1 MVLALPYTVLDTQ
14 AGFMTHA
21 SETLPNAFI
30 GKPEMPTDDDL
41 AAELG
46 RSAKALW
53 DRLLADLADRHN
65 IVTVEWHS
73 YSRKAGWS
81 LRLKLDKRTILYLSP
96 CHGCFRASFALGGKA
111 VDAARASRLPRRV
124 IQTIASAKRYA
135 EGTGVRIDVNG
146 PADVATVQKLAAIKL
161 AN

>member
-1 MVLALPYTVLDTQ
+1 
-14 AGFMTHA
+14 MTHA
-21 SETLPNAFI
+21 SPTLSNAFI

-53 DRLLADLADRHN
+53 DRLLAGLAEQHDIITR
-65 IVTVEWHS
+65 EWNS
-73 YSRKAGWS
+73 YSPKAGWA
-81 LRLKLDKRTILYLSP
+81 LRLKRDKRTILYLSP
-96 CHGCFRASFALGGKA
+96 CRGCFRASFALGGKA
-111 VDAARASRLPRRV
+111 VEAARGSGLPQRV
-124 IQTIASAKRYA
+124 IQIIDSAKRYA

-146 PADVATVQKLAAIKL
+146 PADIAIVQKLAAIKL